1 MYLLFICH
9 FKENYLC
16 QLITINLLTNLM
28 DQMENINLYIHIY
41 TVYTCAVFCGKLL
54 LYTAILLVNCN
65 MSAVWFAY
73 FVFM

>member
-1 MYLLFICH
+1 
-9 FKENYLC
+9 
-16 QLITINLLTNLM
+16 M